1 MHRFIYEAQNDWAF
15 KSDAVSQLRNLAK
28 PLGLDMGKYDA
39 CMESA
44 KYAGRIQASFDEG
57 MKLKVPST
65 PTFVIGG
72 RMMSGGIPYDEMKRL
87 VDSIAPPAPAP

>member
-1 MHRFIYEAQNDWAF
+1 MA
-15 KSDAVSQLRNLAK
+15 
-28 PLGLDMGKYDA
+28 KYDA

-57 MKLKVPST
+57 MKIKVPRR

-72 RMMSGGIPYDEMKRL
+72 RMMSGGIPTTTEAHRGLDR
-87 VDSIAPPAPAP
+87 APAAVLQ